1 MFRRTKRKIFCPFF
15 FFFSGIDTCTMKP
28 KRRLEKRGQA
38 RLEIF
43 ECKADK
49 FRLNPVACRNPMEDF

>member
-1 MFRRTKRKIFCPFF
+1 
-15 FFFSGIDTCTMKP
+15 MKP

-38 RLEIF
+38 RLEIL

-49 FRLNPVACRNPMEDF
+49 FRLNPVDCRNPMEGF

>member
-1 MFRRTKRKIFCPFF
+1 
-15 FFFSGIDTCTMKP
+15 MKP

-38 RLEIF
+38 RLEIL

-49 FRLNPVACRNPMEDF
+49 FRLNPVDCRNPWRVFKQKIKMI